1 MLRSCDRSDS
11 NDREFSC
18 DPVVIGGNKGDMGK
32 QTSLNRRGFLKGST
46 GAGLLICSSQVAF
59 GYKANEKLNVACI
72 GVGGQ
77 GVSNTRGVSGENVV
91 AVCDV
96 DEKRAAQM
104 LKQYSGTK
112 RYKDFR
118 LMLSEMDKEIDAVV
132 VFGRTTGL
140 FR

>member
-1 MLRSCDRSDS
+1 MS
-11 NDREFSC
+11 
-18 DPVVIGGNKGDMGK
+18 K
-32 QTSLNRRGFLKGST
+32 QTSLSRRGFLKGST
-46 GAGLLICSSQVAF
+46 GAGLLLCSSQVAF

-77 GVSNTRGVSGENVV
+77 GVSNTRGVSGEHVV

-112 RYKDFR
+112 RCQAQGGDP
-118 LMLSEMDKEIDAVV
+118 DGQPGVGI
-132 VFGRTTGL
+132 GRGAPGY
-140 FR
+140 